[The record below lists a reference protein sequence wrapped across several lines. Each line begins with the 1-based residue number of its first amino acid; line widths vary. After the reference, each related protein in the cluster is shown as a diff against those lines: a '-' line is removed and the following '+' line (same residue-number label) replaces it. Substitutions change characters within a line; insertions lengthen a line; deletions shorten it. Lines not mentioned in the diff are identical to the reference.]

1 MVPQTSNGPEEPPN
15 NNDKEGK
22 DLRCTIRGEF
32 TKVRLQSPYSQVLIS
47 PSHQM
52 MVRSSRCWL
61 KWKNKKEDPGIKAVP
76 AAVGNQFH
84 LSSLSGVD

>member
-1 MVPQTSNGPEEPPN
+1 
-15 NNDKEGK
+15 
-22 DLRCTIRGEF
+22 
-32 TKVRLQSPYSQVLIS
+32 
-47 PSHQM
+47 M